1 MDQNKIAFIICT
13 NNELYCSECIW
24 YINQLI
30 VPAGYEIDIISIS
43 DAESMCTAYNAAM
56 QSSDAKYKVY
66 LHQDVFI
73 YNRHFII
80 DVLKVF
86 QSDDSIGMLGVIG
99 GINLP
104 QNAVTWNAWNMGA
117 TFACDNDHAY
127 VFNYFRGED
136 HHCTQ
141 AEAIDGMIMITQYDI
156 DWREDL
162 ELGWDFYDISQSL
175 EFRRKGYKIGIPYQE
190 NPWCMHDCGHSK
202 FHHYDEARKIVLKEY
217 RDFFSDKY
225 EPVHSD
231 EKFLLEEQIFSTIL
245 SLLERGAFLEALQI
259 KESMNNKRISNNNL
273 QYALNILEIYSEEQI
288 AEVETSFFENCD
300 SWEMLIEKYTEIK
313 FIIRHI
319 ENDTNMEHVNI
330 LVKMIQEKEL
340 SKAAV
345 WSIAKHCALNRTKV
359 FRKLINGTLQK
370 PF

>member
-13 NNELYCSECIW
+13 NDELYYNECVW
-24 YINQLI
+24 YISQLT
-30 VPAGYEIDIISIS
+30 VPEGYVTDIISIS
-43 DAESMCTAYNAAM
+43 DAESICEAYNAAM
-56 QSSDAKYKVY
+56 KSSDAKYKVY

-73 YNRHFII
+73 YNRQFISDI
-80 DVLKVF
+80 LKIF
-86 QSDDSIGMLGVIG
+86 QADGSIGMLGVIG

-104 QNAVTWNAWNMGA
+104 QNAVTWDAWNRGA

-127 VFNYFRGED
+127 VFNYFRSED
-136 HHCTQ
+136 RNYVE

-175 EFRRKGYKIGIPYQE
+175 EFRRKGYKIGIPYQKD
-190 NPWCMHDCGHSK
+190 PWCMHDCGHSK
-202 FHHYDEARKIVLKEY
+202 FNHYDEARRNILKEY
-217 RDFFSDKY
+217 GDFFTDKY

-231 EKFLLEEQIFSTIL
+231 EKLLLEEQFFSTII
-245 SLLERGAFLEALQI
+245 SLLQKGAFIEALQI
-259 KESMNNKRISNNNL
+259 RESINNKHISSNNL
-273 QYALNILEIYSEEQI
+273 QYAMNILEIYSEEQI
-288 AEVETSFFENCD
+288 AEAEADFFANCD
-300 SWEMLIEKYTEIK
+300 LWDMLTEKHDAIK
-313 FIIRHI
+313 FIIHHI
-319 ENDTNMEHVNI
+319 ENDTNMEHVNV

-359 FRKLINGTLQK
+359 FRKLTDVTLK
-370 PF
+370 